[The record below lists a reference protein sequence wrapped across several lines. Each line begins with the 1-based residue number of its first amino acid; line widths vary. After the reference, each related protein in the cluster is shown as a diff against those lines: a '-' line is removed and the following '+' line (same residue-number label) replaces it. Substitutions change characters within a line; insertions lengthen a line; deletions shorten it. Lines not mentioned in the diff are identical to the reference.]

1 MLFKIRKL
9 SDLLKTCWITFKA
22 KSQRLSLSKSHP
34 NIRNQNCEE
43 EKDEMKIFMK
53 VKRKMNIKINM
64 KMKIKMIIKIIFF
77 YYITI
82 HQMVLRLEMCILEE
96 DIKSKKVLLIAPIA

>member
-1 MLFKIRKL
+1 
-9 SDLLKTCWITFKA
+9 
-22 KSQRLSLSKSHP
+22 
-34 NIRNQNCEE
+34 
-43 EKDEMKIFMK
+43 MKICMK

-82 HQMVLRLEMCILEE
+82 HKMVLRLEMCILEE